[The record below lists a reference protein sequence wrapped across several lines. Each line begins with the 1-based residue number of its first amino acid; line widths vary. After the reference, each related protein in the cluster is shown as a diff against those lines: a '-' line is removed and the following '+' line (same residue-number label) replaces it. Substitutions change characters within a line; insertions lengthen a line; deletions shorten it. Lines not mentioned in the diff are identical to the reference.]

1 MITQAQ
7 IAKQLGVSRQ
17 LVTLALSGHPH
28 VATETRETILAAALK
43 MGYRPNPHARALRM
57 KKTGIIAL
65 WVPDQ
70 ISTHYNHV
78 ARELSRFVKQAGLE
92 LIVSEVSDSDMSQIW
107 SNVPVDGI
115 FAVDASKA
123 VQDELRKLIAK
134 SVPVVSVG
142 TYCSTET
149 DHVEIDLKSGTTE
162 AMTHLIRSGFRRI
175 AHATFVL
182 KDEPHES
189 RRLEYARM
197 MKEAGLEPEFI
208 HYPLDDKQ
216 RRITRQLIKEY
227 ISENGHPEA
236 IFCHSD
242 DVAIGIYRGLC
253 DLNLRVPEDIA
264 LVGCDGIEDTEYLET
279 PLTTIVQPV
288 VEMCSTAWS
297 FLQGRLEN
305 PKADLQY
312 AVLLPKLD
320 IRASTV
326 R

>member
-7 IAKQLGVSRQ
+7 IAKELGVSRQ

-57 KKTGIIAL
+57 KRTGIIAL
-65 WVPDQ
+65 WIPDQ

-78 ARELSRFVKQAGLE
+78 ARELSRFVKHAGLE
-92 LIVSEVSDSDMSQIW
+92 LIISEVGDSDMRQIW
-107 SNVPVDGI
+107 SHVPVDGI
-115 FAVDASKA
+115 VAVDASGSI
-123 VQDELRKLIAK
+123 QEELRGLTVK

-142 TYCSTET
+142 TYRSMET

-162 AMTHLIRSGFRRI
+162 AMSHLIGSGIRRI
-175 AHATFVL
+175 AHATFVR
-182 KDEPHES
+182 KDDPSES
-189 RRLEYARM
+189 RRSEYCRM
-197 MKEAGLEPEFI
+197 MDEAGLVPEFI

-216 RRITRQLIKEY
+216 RRIARELIKEH
-227 ISENGHPEA
+227 ISEHGRPEA

-253 DLNLRVPEDIA
+253 DLNLRVPADIA

-279 PLTTIVQPV
+279 PLSTIVQPV
-288 VEMCSTAWS
+288 GEICSTAWS
-297 FLQGRLEN
+297 FLQKRLEN
-305 PKADLQY
+305 PEAAPQY
-312 AVLLPKLD
+312 ATLLPKLD
-320 IRASTV
+320 IRASSIH
-326 R
+326 